1 MYKEYN
7 GIKGDVYM
15 SKINNK
21 KLVKKCLKKVIEGLL
36 LATIITT
43 VTYPITTVNAEVKSS
58 ATTVKKVSR
67 KNFIKDCYARN
78 KTLAEV
84 LTLMEENTVDAAND
98 MWNLE
103 NYASNYYNY
112 YAELKEL
119 LYTKEE
125 QKSLGKHQLKI
136 AKQWNKALTH
146 IMLACDSY
154 YQAFVCGYDDYAL
167 TSATEEVDAFTSE
180 YTRYTDKIDAYIE
193 KYNLQ
198 SVIRG

>member
-1 MYKEYN
+1 
-7 GIKGDVYM
+7 M

-21 KLVKKCLKKVIEGLL
+21 KIVKKCLKKVIEGLV

-43 VTYPITTVNAEVKSS
+43 ITYPLTVNAEVKSS

-67 KNFIKDCYARN
+67 KNFVKDCYSRN
-78 KTLAEV
+78 KTLSEV
-84 LTLMEENTVDAAND
+84 LTLMEENTIDAAND

-103 NYASNYYNY
+103 SYASNYYNY

-125 QKSLGKHQLKI
+125 QKALGKQQKKI
-136 AKQWNKALTH
+136 AKQWNKSLTH

-180 YTRYTDKIDAYIE
+180 YTRYMDQVDAYIE

-198 SVIRG
+198 SVIKG

>member
-1 MYKEYN
+1 MN
-7 GIKGDVYM
+7 
-15 SKINNK
+15 KINNK

-43 VTYPITTVNAEVKSS
+43 VTYPITVNAEVKSS

-67 KNFIKDCYARN
+67 KNFVKDCYSRN
-78 KTLAEV
+78 KTLSEV
-84 LTLMEENTVDAAND
+84 LTLMEENTVDASND

-154 YQAFVCGYDDYAL
+154 YQAFICGYDDYAL
-167 TSATEEVDAFTSE
+167 TSANEEVDAFTSE

-193 KYNLQ
+193 KYNLK
-198 SVIRG
+198 SVIKG

>member
-1 MYKEYN
+1 
-7 GIKGDVYM
+7 M
-15 SKINNK
+15 SKKVNNK

-36 LATIITT
+36 LATIVTT
-43 VTYPITTVNAEVKSS
+43 VTYPLTAKAEVKSS

-67 KNFIKDCYARN
+67 KNFVKDCYSRN

-84 LTLMEENTVDAAND
+84 LTLMEENTVNAAND
-98 MWNLE
+98 LWNLE
-103 NYASNYYNY
+103 GYASNYYNY

-125 QKSLGKHQLKI
+125 QKALGSKQLKI

-167 TSATEEVDAFTSE
+167 TSANEEVDAFTSE
-180 YTRYTDKIDAYIE
+180 YSKYMNQVDAYIE
-193 KYNLQ
+193 KYKLQ
-198 SVIRG
+198 SVIKG

>member
-1 MYKEYN
+1 
-7 GIKGDVYM
+7 M
-15 SKINNK
+15 SKKVNNK

-36 LATIITT
+36 LATIVTT
-43 VTYPITTVNAEVKSS
+43 VTYPLTVRAEVKSS

-67 KNFIKDCYARN
+67 KNFVKDCYSRN
-78 KTLAEV
+78 KTLSEV
-84 LTLMEENTVDAAND
+84 LTLMEENTIDAAND

-103 NYASNYYNY
+103 NYAQSYYNY

-125 QKSLGKHQLKI
+125 QKALGKHQLKI
-136 AKQWNKALTH
+136 AKQWNKTLTH
-146 IMLACDSY
+146 LMLACDSY
-154 YQAFVCGYDDYAL
+154 YQAFVCGYDDTAL
-167 TSATEEVDAFTSE
+167 TSANEEVDAFTSE

-198 SVIRG
+198 SVIIG

>member
-1 MYKEYN
+1 
-7 GIKGDVYM
+7 M
-15 SKINNK
+15 SKKVNNK
-21 KLVKKCLKKVIEGLL
+21 KIVKKCLKKVIEGLV

-43 VTYPITTVNAEVKSS
+43 ITYPLTVNAEVKSS

-67 KNFIKDCYARN
+67 KNFVKDCYSRN
-78 KTLAEV
+78 KTLSEV
-84 LTLMEENTVDAAND
+84 LTLMEENTIDAAND

-103 NYASNYYNY
+103 SYASNYYNY

-125 QKSLGKHQLKI
+125 QKALGKHQLKL
-136 AKQWNKALTH
+136 AKQWNKSITH

-154 YQAFVCGYDDYAL
+154 YQAFICGYDDYAL
-167 TSATEEVDAFTSE
+167 TSANEEVDAFTST
-180 YTRYTDKIDAYIE
+180 YNKYMKQVDAYIE

-198 SVIRG
+198 SVIKG

>member
-1 MYKEYN
+1 MR
-7 GIKGDVYM
+7 
-15 SKINNK
+15 KINNK
-21 KLVKKCLKKVIEGLL
+21 KMVKKCLKKVIEGLV

-43 VTYPITTVNAEVKSS
+43 VTYPLTVNAEVKSS

-67 KNFIKDCYARN
+67 KNFVKDCYSRN
-78 KTLAEV
+78 KTLSEV
-84 LTLMEENTVDAAND
+84 LTLMEENTIDAAND

-103 NYASNYYNY
+103 SYASNYYNY

-125 QKSLGKHQLKI
+125 QKALGKHQLKL
-136 AKQWNKALTH
+136 AKQWNKSLTH

-154 YQAFVCGYDDYAL
+154 YQAFICGYDDAAL
-167 TSATEEVDAFTSE
+167 TSANEEVDAFTST
-180 YTRYTDKIDAYIE
+180 YSRYMDQVDAYIE

-198 SVIRG
+198 SVIKG

>member
-1 MYKEYN
+1 MGK
-7 GIKGDVYM
+7 
-15 SKINNK
+15 KINNK
-21 KLVKKCLKKVIEGLL
+21 KIVKKCLKKVIEGLV
-36 LATIITT
+36 LATIVTT
-43 VTYPITTVNAEVKSS
+43 VAPLTVNAEVKSS

-67 KNFIKDCYARN
+67 KNFVKDCYSRN

-84 LTLMEENTVDAAND
+84 LALMEENTIDAAND

-103 NYASNYYNY
+103 SYASNYYNY

-125 QKSLGKHQLKI
+125 QKALGKQQKKI
-136 AKQWNKALTH
+136 AKQWNKSLTH

-154 YQAFVCGYDDYAL
+154 YQAFICGYDDAAL
-167 TSATEEVDAFTSE
+167 TSANEEVDAFTST
-180 YTRYTDKIDAYIE
+180 YSKYMKQVDAYIE

-198 SVIRG
+198 SVIKG

>member
-1 MYKEYN
+1 
-7 GIKGDVYM
+7 M

-21 KLVKKCLKKVIEGLL
+21 KLVKKCLKKVIEGLVL
-36 LATIITT
+36 TTIVTT
-43 VTYPITTVNAEVKSS
+43 VAYPITTAKAEVKSS

-67 KNFIKDCYARN
+67 KQFVKDCYSRN

-84 LTLMEENTVDAAND
+84 LTLMEENTIDAAND

-103 NYASNYYNY
+103 GYASNYYNY

-125 QKSLGKHQLKI
+125 QKVLGKQQKKV
-136 AKQWNKALTH
+136 AKQWNEAITH

-154 YQAFVCGYDDYAL
+154 YQAFICGYDDAAL
-167 TSATEEVDAFTSE
+167 TSANEEVDAFTTE
-180 YTRYTDKIDAYIE
+180 YSKYMNQVDAYIE
-193 KYNLQ
+193 KYKLQ
-198 SVIRG
+198 SVIKG

>member
-1 MYKEYN
+1 
-7 GIKGDVYM
+7 M
-15 SKINNK
+15 SKKINNK

-36 LATIITT
+36 LTTIVTT
-43 VTYPITTVNAEVKSS
+43 VTYPITTAKAEVNSS

-67 KNFIKDCYARN
+67 KQFVKDCYSRN

-98 MWNLE
+98 MFNLE
-103 NYASNYYNY
+103 SYASNYYNY

-125 QKSLGKHQLKI
+125 QKALGKQQKKI

-154 YQAFVCGYDDYAL
+154 YQAFICGYDDVAL
-167 TSATEEVDAFTSE
+167 TSANEEVDSFTSE
-180 YTRYTDKIDAYIE
+180 YSKYMNKVDAYIE
-193 KYNLQ
+193 KYKLQ
-198 SVIRG
+198 SVIKG

>member
-1 MYKEYN
+1 MKRKE
-7 GIKGDVYM
+7 
-15 SKINNK
+15 NK
-21 KLVKKCLKKVIEGLL
+21 KMVKKCLKKVIEGLL
-36 LATIITT
+36 LATIVTT
-43 VTYPITTVNAEVKSS
+43 VTYPLTTAKAEVKSS

-67 KNFIKDCYARN
+67 KNFVKDCYSRN
-78 KTLAEV
+78 KTLSEV
-84 LTLMEENTVDAAND
+84 LTLMEENTIDAAND

-125 QKSLGKHQLKI
+125 QRALGKHQLKI

-167 TSATEEVDAFTSE
+167 ASANEEVDAFTSE

-198 SVIRG
+198 SVIKG

>member
-1 MYKEYN
+1 
-7 GIKGDVYM
+7 M
-15 SKINNK
+15 SKKANNK

-36 LATIITT
+36 LATIVTT
-43 VTYPITTVNAEVKSS
+43 VTYPLTTVKAEVNSS

-67 KNFIKDCYARN
+67 KNFVKECYNRN
-78 KTLAEV
+78 KTLAEI
-84 LTLMEENTVDAAND
+84 LTLMEENTIDASND

-103 NYASNYYNY
+103 NYARNYYNY

-125 QKSLGKHQLKI
+125 QKSLGKHQLKL
-136 AKQWNKALTH
+136 AKQWNKSLTH

-154 YQAFVCGYDDYAL
+154 YQAFVCGYDDAAL
-167 TSATEEVDAFTSE
+167 VSANEEVDAFTSE
-180 YTRYTDKIDAYIE
+180 YSKYLHKVDAYIE

-198 SVIRG
+198 SVIKG

>member
-1 MYKEYN
+1 
-7 GIKGDVYM
+7 M

-36 LATIITT
+36 LTTIVTT
-43 VTYPITTVNAEVKSS
+43 VTYPLTTVNAEVNSS

-67 KNFIKDCYARN
+67 KNFVKDCYSRN
-78 KTLAEV
+78 KTLSEI

-103 NYASNYYNY
+103 NYAQSYYNY

-125 QKSLGKHQLKI
+125 QKALGKHQLKI
-136 AKQWNKALTH
+136 AKQWNKTLTH
-146 IMLACDSY
+146 LMLACDSY
-154 YQAFVCGYDDYAL
+154 YQAFVCGYDDTAL
-167 TSATEEVDAFTSE
+167 TSANEEVDAFTSE
-180 YTRYTDKIDAYIE
+180 YTRYTDKVDAYIE

-198 SVIRG
+198 SVIIG

>member
-1 MYKEYN
+1 
-7 GIKGDVYM
+7 M

-21 KLVKKCLKKVIEGLL
+21 KIVKKCLKKVIEGLL
-36 LATIITT
+36 LATIVTT
-43 VTYPITTVNAEVKSS
+43 VTHPLTVNAEVKSS

-67 KNFIKDCYARN
+67 KNFVKDCYSRN
-78 KTLAEV
+78 KTLSEV
-84 LTLMEENTVDAAND
+84 LTLMEENTIDAAND

-103 NYASNYYNY
+103 SYASNYYNY

-125 QKSLGKHQLKI
+125 QKALGKHQLKL
-136 AKQWNKALTH
+136 AKQWNKSITH

-167 TSATEEVDAFTSE
+167 TSANEEVDAFTST
-180 YTRYTDKIDAYIE
+180 YNKYMKQVDAYIE

-198 SVIRG
+198 SVIKG

>member
-1 MYKEYN
+1 
-7 GIKGDVYM
+7 M
-15 SKINNK
+15 SKKISNK

-36 LATIITT
+36 LTTIVTT
-43 VTYPITTVNAEVKSS
+43 VTYPLTVKAETTS

-67 KNFIKDCYARN
+67 KQFVKDCYSRN
-78 KTLAEV
+78 RTLSEV

-98 MWNLE
+98 MFNLE
-103 NYASNYYNY
+103 SYASNYYNY

-125 QKSLGKHQLKI
+125 QKALGKQQKKV
-136 AKQWNKALTH
+136 AKQWNEAITH

-154 YQAFVCGYDDYAL
+154 YQAFICGYDDAAL
-167 TSATEEVDAFTSE
+167 TSANEEVDSFTSE
-180 YTRYTDKIDAYIE
+180 YNKYMNKVDSYIE

-198 SVIRG
+198 SVIKG

>member
-1 MYKEYN
+1 MGK
-7 GIKGDVYM
+7 
-15 SKINNK
+15 KINNK
-21 KLVKKCLKKVIEGLL
+21 KIVKKCLKKVIEGLV
-36 LATIITT
+36 LATIVTT
-43 VTYPITTVNAEVKSS
+43 VAPLTVNAEVKSS

-67 KNFIKDCYARN
+67 KNFVKDCYSRN

-84 LTLMEENTVDAAND
+84 LTLMEENTIDAAND

-103 NYASNYYNY
+103 NYASNYYTY

-125 QKSLGKHQLKI
+125 QKALGKHQLKL
-136 AKQWNKALTH
+136 AKQWNESITH

-167 TSATEEVDAFTSE
+167 TSANEEVDAFTST
-180 YTRYTDKIDAYIE
+180 YSKYMKQVDAYIE

-198 SVIRG
+198 SVIKG

>member
-1 MYKEYN
+1 
-7 GIKGDVYM
+7 M
-15 SKINNK
+15 SKKVNNK
-21 KLVKKCLKKVIEGLL
+21 KIVKKCLKKVIEGLV

-43 VTYPITTVNAEVKSS
+43 VTYPLTVNAEVKSS

-67 KNFIKDCYARN
+67 KNFVKDCYSRN
-78 KTLAEV
+78 KTLSEV
-84 LTLMEENTVDAAND
+84 LALMEENTIDAAND

-103 NYASNYYNY
+103 SYASNYYNY

-125 QKSLGKHQLKI
+125 QKALGKQQKKI
-136 AKQWNKALTH
+136 AKQWNKSLTH

-154 YQAFVCGYDDYAL
+154 YQAFICGYDDAAL
-167 TSATEEVDAFTSE
+167 TSANEEVDAFTST
-180 YTRYTDKIDAYIE
+180 YSRYMDQVDAYIE

-198 SVIRG
+198 SVIKG

>member
-1 MYKEYN
+1 
-7 GIKGDVYM
+7 M
-15 SKINNK
+15 SKKVNNK
-21 KLVKKCLKKVIEGLL
+21 KIVKKCLKKVIEGLV

-43 VTYPITTVNAEVKSS
+43 VTYPLTVNAEVKSS

-67 KNFIKDCYARN
+67 KNFVKDCYSRN
-78 KTLAEV
+78 KTLSEV
-84 LTLMEENTVDAAND
+84 LTLMEENTINSVND

-125 QKSLGKHQLKI
+125 QKALGKHQLKL
-136 AKQWNKALTH
+136 AKQWNKSITH

-180 YTRYTDKIDAYIE
+180 YTRYMDQVDAYIE

-198 SVIRG
+198 SVIKG

>member
-1 MYKEYN
+1 MKRKE
-7 GIKGDVYM
+7 
-15 SKINNK
+15 NK
-21 KLVKKCLKKVIEGLL
+21 KMVKKCLKKVIEGLL
-36 LATIITT
+36 LTTIVTT
-43 VTYPITTVNAEVKSS
+43 VTYPLTTVNAEVNSS

-67 KNFIKDCYARN
+67 KNFVKDCYSRN
-78 KTLAEV
+78 KTLSEV
-84 LTLMEENTVDAAND
+84 LTLMEENTIDAAND

-125 QKSLGKHQLKI
+125 QRALGKHQLKI

-167 TSATEEVDAFTSE
+167 ASANEEVDAFTSE
-180 YTRYTDKIDAYIE
+180 YTRYTDKVDAYIE

-198 SVIRG
+198 SVIIG

>member
-1 MYKEYN
+1 
-7 GIKGDVYM
+7 M

-21 KLVKKCLKKVIEGLL
+21 KLVKKCLKKVIEGLV

-43 VTYPITTVNAEVKSS
+43 VTYPLTVKAEVKSS

-67 KNFIKDCYARN
+67 KTFVKDCYSRN

-84 LTLMEENTVDAAND
+84 LTLMEENTIDAAND

-103 NYASNYYNY
+103 NYAKSYYNY

-119 LYTKEE
+119 LYTKED
-125 QKSLGKHQLKI
+125 QKALGKQQLKI
-136 AKQWNKALTH
+136 AKQWNKSLTH

-154 YQAFVCGYDDYAL
+154 YQAFICGYDDSAL
-167 TSATEEVDAFTSE
+167 TSANEEVDAFTSE
-180 YTRYTDKIDAYIE
+180 YSKYMNKVDAYIE
-193 KYNLQ
+193 KYKLQ
-198 SVIRG
+198 GVIKG